1 MTASFSKNT
10 VANGRVSHL
19 LTTDHCIDIWQVNR
33 KHKISNS
40 DWKCRVNI
48 KTQIWRRKE
57 KLCFKSNTVKMNW
70 TKICMGKRLQFQ
82 VDKVLVRS
90 WLIKIK
96 ISKCSIIYLCSDW
109 PVDSSIVRRVFET
122 GSKEFDSDLPAKP
135 ILFPPSAWRFR
146 FRGFF
151 SGKTKFEKKNC
162 SYIWHRLLFSVV
174 ATRSTFHRD
183 LDHPT

>member
-1 MTASFSKNT
+1 MKKKRSFASSRT
-10 VANGRVSHL
+10 L
-19 LTTDHCIDIWQVNR
+19 LKWIEQ
-33 KHKISNS
+33 
-40 DWKCRVNI
+40 
-48 KTQIWRRKE
+48 
-57 KLCFKSNTVKMNW
+57 KS
-70 TKICMGKRLQFQ
+70 CMGKRLQFQ

-135 ILFPPSAWRFR
+135 ILISPAWRFR

-162 SYIWHRLLFSVV
+162 SFIWHRLLFSVV